1 MKDDSGNVVYGSITE
16 ETKVALEKVAG
27 LYADGLID
35 PEILVRNDSSEP
47 LLAGKVGIFFGPWWC
62 GYTVGDATLAQEADW
77 QAHMY
82 CLHNPEHPCPGCC
95 PQISNRNI
103 LHYEKPPPHPW
114 SFRC

>member
-82 CLHNPEHPCPGCC
+82 CLHNLVPPLQRTENSIPIWQS
-95 PQISNRNI
+95 PQRNM
-103 LHYEKPPPHPW
+103 L
-114 SFRC
+114 

>member
-47 LLAGKVGIFFGPWWC
+47 LLAGKVGIFFVPG
-62 GYTVGDATLAQEADW
+62 GADIQLAMQFW
-77 QAHMY
+77 H
-82 CLHNPEHPCPGCC
+82 
-95 PQISNRNI
+95 R
-103 LHYEKPPPHPW
+103 K
-114 SFRC
+114 